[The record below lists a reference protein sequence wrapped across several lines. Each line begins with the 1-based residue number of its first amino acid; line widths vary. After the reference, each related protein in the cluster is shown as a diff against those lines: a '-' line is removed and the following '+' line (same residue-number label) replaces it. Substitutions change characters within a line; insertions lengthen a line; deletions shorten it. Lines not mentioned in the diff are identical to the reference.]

1 MKINILAALFLLLA
15 LTGCKEFFEPSLE
28 GRRISLLAPA
38 DKLESNVYKQSFWWE
53 GNEDAFA
60 YRLQVVS
67 GRFDSV
73 AALVLDTLIYTDKF
87 SYTLEPG
94 KYQWRVRGENGSS
107 HTDYFLRSLIIN
119 PSSLNGQS
127 LQLTAPG
134 NTFVSSDATIRYEWL
149 KLFGASRYRL
159 QIDTN
164 GFTDST
170 KLVLNTLTEQ
180 LSFTNT
186 LKKQGQYEFRA
197 RAENDSQLSKW
208 SEVRH
213 LIFDNNPP
221 DKVILTV
228 PANKQFVAKPVK
240 LQWNALTDA
249 EKYEVSVFKS
259 DSLTL
264 FAGYPLLSM
273 STSSN
278 FDAGDANERIV
289 WRVRAIDKAGNK
301 GAFSSFFSF
310 TLQ

>member
-1 MKINILAALFLLLA
+1 MKINILLVLLLILA
-15 LTGCKEFFEPSLE
+15 LSGCKEFFEPSLE
-28 GRRISLLAPA
+28 GRKIALLAPV
-38 DKLESNVYKQSFWWE
+38 DKLESSTYKQSFWWE

-107 HTDYFLRSLIIN
+107 HTDYFLRSIVIH

-127 LQLTAPG
+127 FQLVAPG
-134 NTFVSSDATIRYEWL
+134 NTFVSTDASIRYEWL
-149 KLFGASRYRL
+149 KLFGATRYRL
-159 QIDTN
+159 QLDTN
-164 GFTDST
+164 GFADST
-170 KLVLNTLTEQ
+170 KLVLNITTDKLNY
-180 LSFTNT
+180 TNT
-186 LKKQGQYEFRA
+186 LKKEGKYEFRA

-208 SEVRH
+208 SEVRY
-213 LIFDNNPP
+213 LVFDNSAPGQ
-221 DKVILTV
+221 VVLTS
-228 PANKQFVAKPVK
+228 PANKQSVAKPVK
-240 LQWNALTDA
+240 LQWNAITDA

-264 FAGYPLLSM
+264 FTGYPSLSI

-278 FDAGDANERIV
+278 FDAGEANERIV

-301 GAFSSFFSF
+301 GASSNFFSF